1 MKKEAEKSQKVVIR
15 ARGTGKR
22 VTEFTTKEVLRKGK
36 PISLSGVSKRT
47 FVVESIL
54 LLADEKWDLEIQVRP
69 PTPKELQG
77 IGILTSHPTTC
88 IIFEQES
95 APTAVVAAV

>member
-1 MKKEAEKSQKVVIR
+1 MKKEVEKSQKVVIR

-22 VTEFTTKEVLRKGK
+22 VSEFTTKEILRKGQ

-54 LLADEKWDLEIQVRP
+54 PLADEQWDLEIQVRP
-69 PTPKELQG
+69 PTPKELQR
-77 IGILTSHPTTC
+77 IGILTSHPTIC
-88 IIFEQES
+88 IFEQES
-95 APTAVVAAV
+95 APAAVVVAV